1 MRIEAGLFVA
11 VHWNHPV
18 GATSAMRAIVPAAA
32 AAAATAAAAAFWPSG
47 SLLPSP
53 PFSHKQ
59 LLLDFYFHERYDI
72 VGLLT

>member
-1 MRIEAGLFVA
+1 
-11 VHWNHPV
+11 
-18 GATSAMRAIVPAAA
+18 MRAIVPAAA